1 MFTRKI
7 GISIEKVKENVGYD
21 RAIWRLSL

>member
-7 GISIEKVKENVGYD
+7 RISIEKVKENVGYD
-21 RAIWRLSL
+21 RAISRLSL